1 MQLALNNVKN
11 ILKLFDFGGFT
22 MKERILSYLEK
33 NARFAYED
41 IATMLGVSVAEVQ
54 KIISEC
60 EADGTIRSYNANIDW
75 EKAGK
80 SSVTA
85 LIELKTIP
93 QRDKGFDSVAERI
106 CHFPEVKSV
115 ALMSGGFDLA
125 ITVECSNMREVAFFV
140 AEKLA
145 TIEGVTATATHF
157 ELQKY
162 KENGVVYGTESIDK
176 RGNSW

>member
-1 MQLALNNVKN
+1 
-11 ILKLFDFGGFT
+11 
-22 MKERILSYLEK
+22 MKERILAYLEK
-33 NARFAYED
+33 DARTTHAD
-41 IATMLGVSVAEVQ
+41 IATMLGISEQEVRD
-54 KIISEC
+54 IIAEC
-60 EADGTIRSYNANIDW
+60 EADGTIMSYRTMVNW
-75 EKAGK
+75 GK
-80 SSVTA
+80 TGKTAVTA

-106 CHFPEVKSV
+106 CNFPEVKSV

-125 ITVECSNMREVAFFV
+125 ITVECANMRDVAFFV

-162 KENGVVYGTESIDK
+162 KENGVVYGTEKTDK

>member
-1 MQLALNNVKN
+1 
-11 ILKLFDFGGFT
+11 
-22 MKERILSYLEK
+22 MKERILAYLEK
-33 NARFAYED
+33 DARMSHSD
-41 IATMLGVSVAEVQ
+41 IATMLGITVAEVSA
-54 KIISEC
+54 IIAEC
-60 EADGTIRSYNANIDW
+60 EADGTIMNYNTAINW
-75 EKAGK
+75 EKTGK

-106 CHFPEVKSV
+106 CLFPEVRSV
-115 ALMSGGFDLA
+115 SLMSGGFDLA
-125 ITVECSNMREVAFFV
+125 ITVECANMRDVAFFV

-162 KENGVVYGTESIDK
+162 KENGVIYNNETVDK

>member
-1 MQLALNNVKN
+1 
-11 ILKLFDFGGFT
+11 
-22 MKERILSYLEK
+22 MKERILSILEK
-33 NARFAYED
+33 DARASYEN
-41 IATMLGVSVAEVQ
+41 IATMLGITVEEV
-54 KIISEC
+54 KKTVDEC
-60 EADGTIRSYNANIDW
+60 VADGTIIAYRTVIDW
-75 EKAGK
+75 DKTQKAG
-80 SSVTA
+80 VTA

-106 CHFPEVKSV
+106 CNFPEVKSV
-115 ALMSGGFDLA
+115 CLMSGGFDLA
-125 ITVECSNMREVAFFV
+125 ITVECNNMRDVAFFV

-162 KENGVVYGTESIDK
+162 KENGVVYSNEKVDK

>member
-1 MQLALNNVKN
+1 
-11 ILKLFDFGGFT
+11 
-22 MKERILSYLEK
+22 MKERILAYLEK
-33 NARFAYED
+33 DARISHAD
-41 IATMLGVSVAEVQ
+41 LATMLGTTEAEVA
-54 KIISEC
+54 KIIAEC
-60 EADGTIRSYNANIDW
+60 EADGTIISYRTVVNW
-75 EKAGK
+75 EKTGK

-93 QRDKGFDSVAERI
+93 LRDRGFDSVAERVA
-106 CHFPEVKSV
+106 HFPEVRSV
-115 ALMSGGFDLA
+115 CLMSGGFDLA
-125 ITVECSNMREVAFFV
+125 ITVECPSMREVALFV

-162 KENGVVYGTESIDK
+162 KDNGVIYNIETVDK

>member
-1 MQLALNNVKN
+1 
-11 ILKLFDFGGFT
+11 
-22 MKERILSYLEK
+22 MKERILAYLEK
-33 NARFAYED
+33 DARISHAD
-41 IATMLGVSVAEVQ
+41 LATMLGITEAEVA
-54 KIISEC
+54 KIIAEC
-60 EADGTIRSYNANIDW
+60 EADGTIITYRTVVDW
-75 EKAGK
+75 EKTGK

-93 QRDKGFDSVAERI
+93 LRDKGFDSVAERVA
-106 CHFPEVKSV
+106 HFPEVRSV
-115 ALMSGGFDLA
+115 CLMSGGFDLA
-125 ITVECSNMREVAFFV
+125 ITVECASMREVALFV

-162 KENGVVYGTESIDK
+162 KDNGVIYNNETVDK

>member
-1 MQLALNNVKN
+1 
-11 ILKLFDFGGFT
+11 
-22 MKERILSYLEK
+22 MKERILTYLEQ
-33 NARFAYED
+33 NARMSFAD
-41 IATMLGVSVAEVQ
+41 IATMLGCTEAEVEAIV
-54 KIISEC
+54 KEC
-60 EADGTIRSYNANIDW
+60 EADGTILGYKTIVNWDKT
-75 EKAGK
+75 EK

-106 CHFPEVKSV
+106 CNFAEVKSV
-115 ALMSGGFDLA
+115 CLMSGGFDIA
-125 ITVECSNMREVAFFV
+125 IIVECSNMREVAFFV

-162 KENGVVYGTESIDK
+162 KENGIIYDAELDDK
-176 RGNSW
+176 RGNNW

>member
-1 MQLALNNVKN
+1 
-11 ILKLFDFGGFT
+11 

-33 NARFAYED
+33 DALMSCED
-41 IATMLGVSVAEVQ
+41 IATMLETNVDDVK
-54 KIISEC
+54 KIIDEC
-60 EADGTIRSYNANIDW
+60 VADGTIIARQTIINWD
-75 EKAGK
+75 KVGK
-80 SSVTA
+80 STVTA

-106 CHFPEVKSV
+106 CNFPEVKSV
-115 ALMSGGFDLA
+115 CLMSGGFDLA
-125 ITVECSNMREVAFFV
+125 ITVECANMRDVAFFV

-162 KENGVVYGTESIDK
+162 KENGVVYGTEKIDK
-176 RGNSW
+176 RGNNW

>member
-1 MQLALNNVKN
+1 
-11 ILKLFDFGGFT
+11 
-22 MKERILSYLEK
+22 MKERILAYLEK
-33 NARFAYED
+33 DARTSHAEV
-41 IATMLGVSVAEVQ
+41 ATMLGITESEVSSVVA
-54 KIISEC
+54 EC
-60 EADGTIRSYNANIDW
+60 EADGTIMGYNTVINWA
-75 EKAGK
+75 KTGK
-80 SSVTA
+80 TSVTA

-106 CHFPEVKSV
+106 CLFPEVKSV

-125 ITVECSNMREVAFFV
+125 ITVECANMRDVAFFV

-162 KENGVVYGTESIDK
+162 KENGVIFNNETVDK

>member
-1 MQLALNNVKN
+1 
-11 ILKLFDFGGFT
+11 
-22 MKERILSYLEK
+22 MKERILAYLEK
-33 NARFAYED
+33 DARTSHSD
-41 IATMLGVSVAEVQ
+41 IATMLGIAEKEVDEIVAE
-54 KIISEC
+54 C
-60 EADGTIRSYNANIDW
+60 ENDGTIMSYRTMVNWDRTGKNA
-75 EKAGK
+75 
-80 SSVTA
+80 VTA

-125 ITVECSNMREVAFFV
+125 ITVECANMRDVAFFV

-157 ELQKY
+157 QLQKY
-162 KENGVVYGTESIDK
+162 KENGVVYGTEKTDK

>member
-1 MQLALNNVKN
+1 
-11 ILKLFDFGGFT
+11 
-22 MKERILSYLEK
+22 MKERILAYLEK
-33 NARFAYED
+33 DARTSHAE
-41 IATMLGVSVAEVQ
+41 IATMLGITESEVSAVVA
-54 KIISEC
+54 EC
-60 EADGTIRSYNANIDW
+60 EADGTIMSYNTVINWA
-75 EKAGK
+75 KTGK
-80 SSVTA
+80 NSVTA

-106 CHFPEVKSV
+106 CLFPEVKSV

-125 ITVECSNMREVAFFV
+125 ITVECANMRDVAFFV

-162 KENGVVYGTESIDK
+162 KENGVIFNNETVDK

>member
-1 MQLALNNVKN
+1 
-11 ILKLFDFGGFT
+11 
-22 MKERILSYLEK
+22 MKERILAYLEK
-33 NARFAYED
+33 DARISHAD
-41 IATMLGVSVAEVQ
+41 LATMLGITEAEVS
-54 KIISEC
+54 KIIAEC
-60 EADGTIRSYNANIDW
+60 EADGTIISYNTVVNW
-75 EKAGK
+75 EKTGK

-93 QRDKGFDSVAERI
+93 LRDRGFDSVAERVAL
-106 CHFPEVKSV
+106 FPEVRSV
-115 ALMSGGFDLA
+115 CLMSGGFDLA
-125 ITVECSNMREVAFFV
+125 ITVECPSMREVALFV

-162 KENGVVYGTESIDK
+162 KDNGVIYNNETVDK

>member
-1 MQLALNNVKN
+1 
-11 ILKLFDFGGFT
+11 
-22 MKERILSYLEK
+22 MKERILAYLEK
-33 NARFAYED
+33 DARISHSEL
-41 IATMLGVSVAEVQ
+41 ATMLGTTEAEIA
-54 KIISEC
+54 KIIAEC
-60 EADGTIRSYNANIDW
+60 EADGTIISYRTIVDW
-75 EKAGK
+75 AKAGK

-93 QRDKGFDSVAERI
+93 LRDRGFDSVAERVAN
-106 CHFPEVKSV
+106 FPEVRSV
-115 ALMSGGFDLA
+115 CLMSGGFDLA
-125 ITVECSNMREVAFFV
+125 ITVECPSMREVALFV

-162 KENGVVYGTESIDK
+162 KDNGVIYNNETVDK

>member
-1 MQLALNNVKN
+1 
-11 ILKLFDFGGFT
+11 
-22 MKERILSYLEK
+22 MKERILAYLEK
-33 NARFAYED
+33 DARISHGD
-41 IATMLGVSVAEVQ
+41 IATMLGITAAEVSA
-54 KIISEC
+54 IVAEC
-60 EADGTIRSYNANIDW
+60 EADGTIINYNTTVNWA
-75 EKAGK
+75 KTGK
-80 SSVTA
+80 NAVTA

-106 CHFPEVKSV
+106 CLFPEVKSV

-125 ITVECSNMREVAFFV
+125 ITVECANMRDVAFFV

-162 KENGVVYGTESIDK
+162 KENGVIYNNETVDK

>member
-1 MQLALNNVKN
+1 
-11 ILKLFDFGGFT
+11 

-33 NARFAYED
+33 NARVSHED
-41 IATMLGVSVAEVQ
+41 LATMLGISVDEVK
-54 KIISEC
+54 KIIAEC
-60 EADGTIRSYNANIDW
+60 ESDGTILNYTTVIDW

-93 QRDKGFDSVAERI
+93 QRDKGFDSVAERV
-106 CHFPEVKSV
+106 CNFPEVKSV
-115 ALMSGGFDLA
+115 CLMSGGFDLA
-125 ITVECSNMREVAFFV
+125 ITVECSNMRDVAFFV

-162 KENGVVYGTESIDK
+162 KENGVIYGTEKVDK

>member
-1 MQLALNNVKN
+1 
-11 ILKLFDFGGFT
+11 
-22 MKERILSYLEK
+22 MKERILAFLEK
-33 NARFAYED
+33 DARITHSD
-41 IATMLGVSVAEVQ
+41 IATMLGITEKEVSDIVA
-54 KIISEC
+54 EC
-60 EADGTIRSYNANIDW
+60 EADGTIMSYRTVIDW
-75 EKAGK
+75 NKTGK
-80 SSVTA
+80 TDVTA

-125 ITVECSNMREVAFFV
+125 ITVECANMRDVAFFV

-162 KENGVVYGTESIDK
+162 KENGVVYCTEKTDK